1 MLLTEAA
8 IVDAA
13 AVVDADDFYRPA
25 HRHVCAAIVD
35 LFAASVGVDTVTVA
49 ARLGEQ
55 GLLDAVGGAAELVDM
70 QASTPVAGNAAHY
83 AGIIVRKA
91 RLRRA
96 LGAALEIAE
105 IAWANPVDVDG
116 ALDDMSGR
124 LFGALDGGRENAPV
138 HVNVGVE
145 EHRADMAAG
154 GDAGLDTGFV
164 DLDDLL
170 GGLRSKTLVVI
181 GGRPGMGK
189 SALGAQIAAHVA
201 ATRPVLLCSLEMQ
214 RMLIARRLI
223 SGRAQVPGQHLEH
236 RLVEGAAERRLTA
249 AEDDVAA
256 LKLWIVDSASLSPAQ
271 LLGHARRLVLQQGP
285 LALIVVDY
293 LQLMATRRSAENR
306 QVEVAEVARALKVL
320 ADEMECPII
329 AVAQLSRAPEQ
340 RTDKRPLMADLRE
353 SGAIEQDADV
363 IMFLY
368 RDEVYHAGTVDG
380 GVAEVSVAKHRGGPT
395 GTVRLAWRG
404 ELTRFDGL
412 TRRAP

>member
-1 MLLTEAA
+1 M
-8 IVDAA
+8 
-13 AVVDADDFYRPA
+13 
-25 HRHVCAAIVD
+25 
-35 LFAASVGVDTVTVA
+35 
-49 ARLGEQ
+49 
-55 GLLDAVGGAAELVDM
+55 
-70 QASTPVAGNAAHY
+70 
-83 AGIIVRKA
+83 
-91 RLRRA
+91 
-96 LGAALEIAE
+96 
-105 IAWANPVDVDG
+105 
-116 ALDDMSGR
+116 
-124 LFGALDGGRENAPV
+124 
-138 HVNVGVE
+138 
-145 EHRADMAAG
+145 
-154 GDAGLDTGFV
+154 
-164 DLDDLL
+164 
-170 GGLRSKTLVVI
+170 
-181 GGRPGMGK
+181 
-189 SALGAQIAAHVA
+189 
-201 ATRPVLLCSLEMQ
+201 
-214 RMLIARRLI
+214 
-223 SGRAQVPGQHLEH
+223 
-236 RLVEGAAERRLTA
+236 
-249 AEDDVAA
+249 AA